1 MLEQPVLETARRDL
15 DREVG
20 GLKIKE
26 IDVIG
31 PKRLIPGQA
40 NKTGLTKALSGRKIS
55 AVKRVGMLLCL
66 EVGNGQSLVINLGV
80 GGSLQRAANKD
91 DRQPDTQL
99 IIGFT
104 QKGQLRLIDNDKSA
118 TVTLVDGEEMGQVFP
133 EIAELGFDP
142 VDEPISWTDFGRR
155 LLEHDSKLRPLLM
168 DQTFIVG
175 LGPIYSAENL
185 HAALHRHDRI
195 ADQLI
200 TQEIRRL
207 YRAIVETIHSACL

>member
-1 MLEQPVLETARRDL
+1 MLELPELETARRDL

-55 AVKRVGMLLCL
+55 SVKRRGMLLCL
-66 EVGNGQSLVINLGV
+66 GVGNGQSLVIDLGG

-91 DRQPDTQL
+91 VREPDTQL

-118 TVTLVDGEEMGQVFP
+118 TVTLVDDEVMSQVFP
-133 EIAELGFDP
+133 EVIELGFDP
-142 VDEPISWTDFGRR
+142 VDEPISWTDFGSR
-155 LLEHDSKLRPLLM
+155 LLKHDTKLRPLLSSGSIRLM
-168 DQTFIVG
+168 SQFRGLTSEVG
-175 LGPIYSAENL
+175 
-185 HAALHRHDRI
+185 
-195 ADQLI
+195 
-200 TQEIRRL
+200 
-207 YRAIVETIHSACL
+207 C